1 MSRYRRFKI
10 DGGAFFHAL
19 ADRLRCN
26 RPMNRARCIAAKTAR
41 AQALSHYRKYGR
53 EFIGRPRGFHPAQP
67 TLVA

>member
-10 DGGAFFHAL
+10 DGGTFFHAL

-26 RPMNRARCIAAKTAR
+26 RPMNRARCIAAKTAH
-41 AQALSHYRKYGR
+41 ALALSHYRKYGR

-67 TLVA
+67 TFVA